1 MNPASVTTVTALP
14 QYMPDARG
22 VGQAPGDYPVQ
33 CLPPVVRDLS
43 LAVAASLGVPA
54 CLPSSCALAAISACL
69 GKGLQVQS
77 SASRRT
83 RGNLFIFASARSGL
97 GKSETHRVVMRPL
110 LELQRR
116 QISFWKRELRP
127 RALAAKEFFCVKLA
141 SFKTSIK
148 GIDSSQFGEVGEE
161 MVELLVKKEQCEAA
175 LVEPSVICEDVTSER
190 LAVLL
195 AENNETLF
203 SASPDAGAPLAN
215 IMGRYRRGGGTDES
229 LFLRAYSGDPVHV
242 DRVSRRGVKLASPCL
257 SLLWLMQPA
266 RLSELYDQRSLADD
280 GLLARVLPCRATDN
294 VSFSGGSPGAAIPAG
309 VARRWEDL
317 INGLFST
324 FHRHSIEPVVLVP
337 SLEATAV
344 FASFDEQVSRLRQQ
358 NQGVEVFAARWLE
371 LAWRLGV
378 VLHAGTYGA
387 ASPEHALGGATARAA
402 VQLIAWHVS
411 EQLGLL
417 DAARDERQLSQEDR
431 VVGLLRS
438 LRGRPWPRNS
448 VCARVLLR
456 RRIVKSAAD
465 AHALLARMEAD
476 GILSGTDQRPAGGGH
491 TVRFF
496 REAV

>member
-1 MNPASVTTVTALP
+1 MTPASVTTVTAESLILSST
-14 QYMPDARG
+14 
-22 VGQAPGDYPVQ
+22 VGAAPAPGDYPVE
-33 CLPPVVRDLS
+33 CLPPTVRDLS

-69 GKGLQVQS
+69 GKVLQVQS

-83 RGNLFIFASARSGL
+83 RGNLFFFASAPSGL

-110 LELQRR
+110 LDLQRR
-116 QISFWKRELRP
+116 EIETWERELRP
-127 RALAAKEFFCVKLA
+127 RALATREMARAEVARLKATL
-141 SFKTSIK
+141 K
-148 GIDSSQFGEVGEE
+148 GIAPEQVQQVGEQMARMFSLE
-161 MVELLVKKEQCEAA
+161 EQCEAA

-195 AENNETLF
+195 AENSETLL

-242 DRVSRRGVKLASPCL
+242 HRVTRRGVKLESPCL
-257 SLLWLMQPA
+257 SVLWLMQPA

-309 VARRWEDL
+309 VARGWEDL

-324 FHRHSIEPVVLVP
+324 FHSPSKEPAVLVP

-344 FASFDEQVSRLRQQ
+344 MAAYGEQVSRLRQQ
-358 NQGVEVFAARWLE
+358 NPGVEVFAARWLE

-387 ASPEHALGGATARAA
+387 ASPEHPLGAGTARAA
-402 VQLIAWHVS
+402 VQLIAWHVA
-411 EQLGLL
+411 EQLALL

-431 VVGLLRS
+431 VIGLLRP